1 VGGLVGFGSK
11 WNSNTDW
18 GHLSSE
24 EAAERQNNEGASED
38 ITNPNYN
45 GKTGILIDSTDNDL
59 LFAVKKETVVKE

>member
-1 VGGLVGFGSK
+1 LQ
-11 WNSNTDW
+11 

-24 EAAERQNNEGASED
+24 EAAERKNNEGATED
-38 ITNPNYN
+38 ITNPNYD